1 MQKAIFLQKIW
12 LEMATK
18 HFVKELLF
26 LVKASPLLLL
36 LVWQLV
42 ERQVYFLTAQLVQV
56 QQASLVK
63 LLRVLQEQVFLL
75 LALIQPYIVFQL
87 VSFVLEARVLV
98 FVKVE
103 VLFQVPSWEQAV
115 LVPFLFCLNFLQAF
129 SQHIFTSF
137 QQVWKLLSQLWE
149 DFMFALMERLRSL
162 SLLAIILLCIQVSF
176 IRVSDFYAKLVPLWL
191 GIQVYLS
198 YYSYFNSS
206 IFPWRIE
213 VFFLCVIFLSLGQIF
228 LLFQSLSQVMCTY
241 TIFQEVIFLSFG
253 LSCRSFLSI
262 ASLFGVRGQLDP
274 FAVLSILSL
283 FSTFSYYLQF
293 VDKDLVTTVA
303 FLIYLQ
309 KDIILI

>member
-137 QQVWKLLSQLWE
+137 QQVWKLFSQLQE

-198 YYSYFNSS
+198 YYSYFHSS